1 MFFFICFYKVN
12 VSIAII
18 LPQMSHSPFLSV
30 VVPVFNEEMNIGKL
44 YNRIQQSLSNLG
56 RDWEVIFINDG
67 SKDRSL
73 AILKGLAEE
82 DNHVRYIDFSRNFGH
97 QLAITAGI
105 EHAGGE
111 YIVIMDGDGQDPPEL
126 IPELIAKASEGFE
139 VVYAR
144 RRKREGENFLKK
156 YTARAFYRILARIT
170 SIEIPV
176 DTGDFRIIHRK
187 VQRILKQMPEQH
199 KYIRGQIS
207 WIGFNQTFLEYD
219 RAERMGGE
227 TKFTYRKM
235 IRFALD
241 GISSFSTWPLK
252 VATITGFIVSAV
264 AFALIIYSLYQKF
277 FGTTEPGWT
286 SLHIS
291 VLFLGGIQ
299 LIGIGI
305 LGEYLGRVS
314 ENVKNR
320 PHYIVRESNLPD
332 AENN

>member
-1 MFFFICFYKVN
+1 
-12 VSIAII
+12 
-18 LPQMSHSPFLSV
+18 MSTNPNLSV
-30 VVPVFNEEMNIGKL
+30 VIPVYNEEMNIGKL
-44 YNRIQQSLSNLG
+44 YQRICDTLQPLDIS
-56 RDWEVIFINDG
+56 WEVVYVNDG

-73 AILKGLAEE
+73 SILIGLAET
-82 DNHVRYIDFSRNFGH
+82 DHHVKYIDFSRNFGH

-105 EHAGGE
+105 EHAKGE
-111 YIVIMDGDGQDPPEL
+111 WIVVMDGDGQDPPEL
-126 IPELIAKASEGFE
+126 IPDLISKAKEGFE

-144 RRKREGENFLKK
+144 RRKRDGENFLKK
-156 YTARAFYRILARIT
+156 FTARMFYRLLAKIT

-187 VQRILKQMPEQH
+187 IQRILSKMPEQH

-219 RAERMGGE
+219 REERMGGA

-252 VATITGFIVSAV
+252 VATISGFIVSAV
-264 AFALIIYSLYQKF
+264 AFVLIVYSLYQKF

-299 LIGIGI
+299 LIGIGM

-314 ENVKNR
+314 DNVKNR
-320 PHYIVRESNLPD
+320 PHYIVKDSNIAD
-332 AENN
+332 AED

>member
-1 MFFFICFYKVN
+1 MT
-12 VSIAII
+12 ST
-18 LPQMSHSPFLSV
+18 PTLSV
-30 VVPVFNEEMNIGKL
+30 VIPVYNEEMNIGKL
-44 YNRIQQSLSNLG
+44 YQRLQNSLQPLNI
-56 RDWEVIFINDG
+56 DWEVVYINDG

-73 AILKGLAEE
+73 LVLQGLAET
-82 DNHVRYIDFSRNFGH
+82 DHNVKYIDFSRNFGH

-105 EHAGGE
+105 EHARGE
-111 YIVIMDGDGQDPPEL
+111 WIVIMDGDGQDPPEL
-126 IPELIAKASEGFE
+126 LPDLLSKAQEGFE

-144 RRKREGENFLKK
+144 RRKRDGENFLKK
-156 YTARAFYRILARIT
+156 FTARLFYRLLARIT
-170 SIEIPV
+170 NIEIPV

-187 VQRILKQMPEQH
+187 IQRILSKMPEQH

-219 RAERMGGE
+219 REERMGGA

-235 IRFALD
+235 MRFALD

-252 VATITGFIVSAV
+252 VATITGFLVSAV
-264 AFALIIYSLYQKF
+264 AFVLIVYSLYQKF

-299 LIGIGI
+299 LIGIGM

-314 ENVKNR
+314 DNVKNR
-320 PHYIVRESNLPD
+320 PHYIVRDSNIAD
-332 AENN
+332 ATD

>member
-1 MFFFICFYKVN
+1 
-12 VSIAII
+12 
-18 LPQMSHSPFLSV
+18 MSSTPILSV
-30 VVPVFNEEMNIGKL
+30 VIPVYNEEMNIGKL
-44 YNRIQQSLSNLG
+44 YQRLCSALEPLG
-56 RDWEVIFINDG
+56 ADWEVVYVNDG
-67 SKDRSL
+67 SKDLSL
-73 AILKGLAEE
+73 AILHELSET
-82 DNHVRYIDFSRNFGH
+82 DNHVKYIDFSRNFGH

-105 EHAGGE
+105 EHAKGE
-111 YIVIMDGDGQDPPEL
+111 WIVIMDGDGQDPPEL
-126 IPELIAKASEGFE
+126 IPELLKKAREGFE

-144 RRKREGENFLKK
+144 RRKRDGENFLKK
-156 YTARAFYRILARIT
+156 FTARMFYRLLAKIT

-187 VQRILKQMPEQH
+187 IQRILSKMPEQH

-219 RAERMGGE
+219 REERMGGA

-235 IRFALD
+235 MRFALD

-252 VATITGFIVSAV
+252 VATISGFVVSAV
-264 AFALIIYSLYQKF
+264 AFVLIIYSLYQKF

-299 LIGIGI
+299 LIGIGM

-314 ENVKNR
+314 DNVKNR
-320 PHYIVRESNLPD
+320 PHYIVRDSNID
-332 AENN
+332 NAAD

>member
-1 MFFFICFYKVN
+1 
-12 VSIAII
+12 
-18 LPQMSHSPFLSV
+18 
-30 VVPVFNEEMNIGKL
+30 MNIGKL
-44 YNRIQQSLSNLG
+44 YQRLFNALEPLKT
-56 RDWEVIFINDG
+56 DWEVVYVNDG

-73 AILKGLAEE
+73 SILKGLSES
-82 DNHVRYIDFSRNFGH
+82 DNHVKYIDFSRNFGH

-105 EHAGGE
+105 EHAKGE
-111 YIVIMDGDGQDPPEL
+111 WIVIMDGDGQDPPEL
-126 IPELIAKASEGFE
+126 IPDLLNKAKEGFE

-144 RRKREGENFLKK
+144 RRKRDGENFLKK
-156 YTARAFYRILARIT
+156 FTARLFYRLLAKIT

-187 VQRILKQMPEQH
+187 IQRILSKMPEQH

-219 RAERMGGE
+219 REERMGGA

-235 IRFALD
+235 MRFALD

-252 VATITGFIVSAV
+252 VATISGFLVSAV
-264 AFALIIYSLYQKF
+264 AFVLIIYSLYQKF

-299 LIGIGI
+299 LIGIGM

-314 ENVKNR
+314 DNVKSR
-320 PHYIVRESNLPD
+320 PHYIVRDSNIAD
-332 AENN
+332 AED